1 MKEEIMFDVNEN
13 AAWDEISQL
22 AELDMAAREGVSM
35 FDKANARAG
44 EISLET
50 GALIDGFQA
59 VDTSADPADVADEDE
74 DASLRRL
81 TDFYLRTDWAPSGA
95 VSEMLS
101 REQSDTPYLDVDEL
115 EVA

>member
-1 MKEEIMFDVNEN
+1 MNTNEN
-13 AAWDEISQL
+13 AAWDEVSEL

-35 FDKANARAG
+35 FDKANAMSG
-44 EISLET
+44 EVSLET
-50 GALIDGFQA
+50 GALVDGFQA
-59 VDTSADPADVADEDE
+59 VDTAGDPTDVEVDETE

-81 TDFYLRTDWAPSGA
+81 ADFYLRTDWAPSGA

-101 REQSDTPYLDVDEL
+101 REQSATPYLDVDEL